1 MERSKSMIPVIPKI
15 APFAVKAVEP
25 EPPDLRVRTDPSEVL
40 KGLADGKLY
49 YHSLGDGIAIGRGNL
64 QYGLDTLLSLEGQGL
79 VEVHYLDKVRKYQD
93 VVNEIAGVLAE
104 GSNVDEDGIEGNGP
118 SNVVSWHLVV

>member
-15 APFAVKAVEP
+15 APFAVKAADP
-25 EPPDLRVRTDPSEVL
+25 EPPDLRVRTTPSEIL

-49 YHSLGDGIAIGRGNL
+49 YHSLGDDIAVGRGNIRFS
-64 QYGLDTLLSLEGQGL
+64 LDTLLSLEGQGL

-93 VVNEIAGVLAE
+93 VVNTVAGQRAE
-104 GSNVDEDGIEGNGP
+104 GSNVDEDGVSGNDP
-118 SNVVSWHLVV
+118 SSVVSWHLV